1 MRKLMKSIFMGAV
14 MLALPM
20 MLTSCEGTLDDVFG
34 QWDRPS
40 KIPAE
45 VFAFK
50 KVLDEG
56 ATLTVSFKL
65 NGSDA
70 SVTFKKEGDTY
81 KVTSTLNPNNYAFTQ
96 VNDDLVTL
104 YITDGNDYTFGQIFF
119 KISDGSY
126 YIVNNID
133 ANITFDGKV
142 SVNGISGSVTNNCPD
157 KVEIGLDTNGSPT
170 TFEKN
175 LIVYYNKANG
185 DIWKTIVDRYELT
198 AFAVVLQ
205 LQMNN
210 TTLYDPSTHALAGSI
225 AYVHDGTKFGQVI
238 GSTSDFPANGD
249 KIVGME
255 SDADFAG
262 PYKATLGTLVSSR

>member
-1 MRKLMKSIFMGAV
+1 MRKLMKSIFMGAA

-34 QWDRPS
+34 EWDRPS

-45 VFAFK
+45 VFMFK

-65 NGSDA
+65 NDSDA

-96 VNDDLVTL
+96 INDDLVTL
-104 YITDGNDYTFGQIFF
+104 YITDGNDHTFGQIFF

-142 SVNGISGSVTNNCPD
+142 SVNGISGTVTNNCPD
-157 KVEIGLDTNGSPT
+157 NVLINIDTDGVTSTYENS
-170 TFEKN
+170 
-175 LIVYYNKANG
+175 LIIYYNKANSET
-185 DIWKTIVDRYELT
+185 WKDVIKRYNNFIYFTLYPANSDKNVDARDVKAITDYMIGNGPEKFST
-198 AFAVVLQ
+198 KAAD
-205 LQMNN
+205 MNN
-210 TTLYDPSTHALAGSI
+210 DTLFNI
-225 AYVHDGTKFGQVI
+225 ADIIQ
-238 GSTSDFPANGD
+238 
-249 KIVGME
+249 IVNQILSKE
-255 SDADFAG
+255 
-262 PYKATLGTLVSSR
+262 